1 MIFDLGCPRALHRRT
16 AQKGVMHLL
25 QTAQPLPQALTFV
38 QNASETLQFGFLAET
53 HIIGFGIFCALA
65 LAAIDGEA
73 ARQTA
78 MQHAPA
84 IKCATLIRTSPVFA
98 VPDDARRHLRLH

>member
-1 MIFDLGCPRALHRRT
+1 
-16 AQKGVMHLL
+16 MHLL
-25 QTAQPLPQALTFV
+25 QTEQPLPQALTLM

-53 HIIGFGIFCALA
+53 HIIGFGIFCT

-73 ARQTA
+73 ARETA
-78 MQHAPA
+78 MQQAPP

-98 VPDDARRHLRLH
+98 VPCPTTPGAICGCIDPYF